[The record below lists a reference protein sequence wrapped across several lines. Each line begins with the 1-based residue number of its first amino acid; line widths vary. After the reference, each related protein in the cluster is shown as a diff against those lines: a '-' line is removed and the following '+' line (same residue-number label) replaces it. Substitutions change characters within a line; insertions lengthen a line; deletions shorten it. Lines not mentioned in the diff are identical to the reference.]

1 MYPEPMIRKVSALL
15 ATFIALVFVLPAT
28 GVRAGGASD
37 IPGTALS
44 ARTLVSAVGGAAVD
58 EVYAVSVPAG
68 SVLVATVRGEAGA
81 EIGLYLFD
89 ADAASIFT
97 ASPLVQSAKPGGVQS
112 LSATIEYGGTFYLNI
127 NGRNS
132 DRAYTYTLSIAIA
145 RDTTPPTFI
154 TASMPARARSMSVC
168 ATVKGSDITSG
179 VRSIRVRELANAG
192 AAEWVEYRGA
202 GSYCVAATSGSG
214 ERMFDVAV
222 RNGVGLTSLPR
233 TFSVFID
240 DLAPILVGSSP
251 DQGSVLLEPRAS
263 VTWRFS
269 EPVRLVGGLSENI
282 FAVNQAGV
290 RIAGSAVVVG
300 DGSRIRWTPT
310 ANLPAGSILLVA
322 IAGIRDRAGN
332 EAQPVESLE
341 LFRKQPASIGLT
353 RSTLGTRWA
362 RFEFAVS
369 ANLIGQELLLETLV
383 GGTWQVSATI
393 SAERSAGSFRV
404 ERSSGLAVR
413 VRWTGDERVNQ
424 VTSRRASLSN

>member
-1 MYPEPMIRKVSALL
+1 MIQKVSALITALMTL
-15 ATFIALVFVLPAT
+15 AMVLPAT
-28 GVRAGGASD
+28 GVRAAAASD

-81 EIGLYLFD
+81 ELGLYLFD
-89 ADAASIFT
+89 SDATSIFT

-112 LSATIEYGGTFYLNI
+112 LSTAVQYGGTFYLNI
-127 NGRNS
+127 NGRNV

-145 RDTTPPTFI
+145 RDTTPPTI
-154 TASMPARARSMSVC
+154 VTASMPARARSMSVC
-168 ATVKGSDITSG
+168 ATVKGSDITSA
-179 VRSIRVRELANAG
+179 VRSVRVRELANVG

-202 GSYCVAATSGSG
+202 GSYCVAVSSGSG
-214 ERMFDVAV
+214 ARMFDVSV
-222 RNGVGLTSLPR
+222 RNGVGLTSVPR

-240 DLAPILVGSSP
+240 DLAPTLLGSSP
-251 DQGSVLLEPRAS
+251 TQGSVLLEPRAS

-310 ANLPAGSILLVA
+310 ANLPPGSILLVA
-322 IAGIRDRAGN
+322 IAGVRDRAGN
-332 EAQPVESLE
+332 EAQPIESLE

-353 RSTLGTRWA
+353 RSTIGTQWA
-362 RFEFAVS
+362 QFRYSVS
-369 ANLIGQELLLETLV
+369 VNLIGQELVLETLV
-383 GGTWQVSATI
+383 GGTWQVSSTVT
-393 SAERSAGSFRV
+393 AERASGAFRI

-413 VRWTGDERVNQ
+413 LRWAGDERVNQ
-424 VTSRRASLSN
+424 VTSRRAKLSN